1 MNKLKQRLCAL
12 LCTTILIGTTGPA
25 LRASDFTNDMKLT
38 VSAPA
43 DNQLSAASIERQ
55 YDHPDSP
62 QAPHPDF
69 YHMKSTASRT
79 MLSGYKTFQQTSEWS
94 CGPAAALTVL
104 QWYGRADGWD
114 EQKLADLRHPL
125 KDVTVPGFP
134 NGYPGTTLR
143 QMKDIFDGVGG
154 FHYISSSDYQKE
166 GKTLSASDIRQFLS
180 EGPAHPGLL
189 LIDWSGHWQAII
201 GYDDMGTANEA
212 DDVIIV
218 SPIRTIQP
226 TITRMATAST
236 PGKDSNRCSPCTV
249 SSPKSEGGNQL
260 FLIPI
265 PDKVIKIPSI
275 LYTCIIRV

>member
-12 LCTTILIGTTGPA
+12 LCTTILIGTTGA
-25 LRASDFTNDMKLT
+25 AYAASDFTNDMKLA
-38 VSAPA
+38 VSARLTP
-43 DNQLSAASIERQ
+43 NEGAASIERQ

-62 QAPHPDF
+62 YYAHPDF

-79 MLSGYKTFQQTSEWS
+79 ILSGYQTFQQTSEWS

-125 KDVTVPGFP
+125 KSVIVPGFP

-166 GKTLSASDIRQFLS
+166 GRTLSASDVRQFLK
-180 EGPAHPGLL
+180 EGHPILVCW
-189 LIDWSGHWQAII
+189 IDWSGHWQAII

-218 SPIRTIQP
+218 ADPYDTTDHNQDGYGIYSWQRFQS
-226 TITRMATAST
+226 MFSMYNQF
-236 PGKDSNRCSPCTV
+236 PG
-249 SSPKSEGGNQL
+249 SEDGSNQL
-260 FLIPI
+260 FLVPI
-265 PDKVIKIPSI
+265 PDKK
-275 LYTCIIRV
+275 